1 MTKENLRKIIKIIS
15 DTIGEQ
21 ENKIGINSKST
32 DFFKWDSLGQVTI
45 MVKIEKMIKKKIP
58 TSKISELNTVKKIL
72 DYINKT

>member
-1 MTKENLRKIIKIIS
+1 MTKENLGKIIKIIS

-45 MVKIEKMIKKKIP
+45 MVKIER
-58 TSKISELNTVKKIL
+58 
-72 DYINKT
+72 